1 MKTLLAN
8 GCSWTFGGGLDNPDT
23 VEHVNNLHNNIV
35 WPAKLKPMLN
45 CDTHVNLAEGC
56 GSNQRI
62 CRTTF
67 NWVVNQPKEVLE
79 NTVAVIQWSL
89 LDRYEYYVPHPND
102 SRFTETTAIVNDV
115 HSTNVKPEFITD
127 RYSLQKSSLSR
138 WAKVS
143 PSTFISY
150 YEDHN
155 SNDIKKIASERYRTY
170 TDIEGIYTWL
180 SQLSFLHDLFTYHNI
195 EYYYWFFSNEVF
207 AYPQYIQDYMY
218 KRFNF
223 LESDRRRH
231 MWTYERIYEVTDT
244 DDSHPSI
251 NGHDQLAHHIYQAI
265 AKTKTY

>member
-1 MKTLLAN
+1 L
-8 GCSWTFGGGLDNPDT
+8 
-23 VEHVNNLHNNIV
+23 V
-35 WPAKLKPMLN
+35 WPHHLG
-45 CDTHVNLAEGC
+45 NLLRADNVINLSLSC

-62 CRTTF
+62 VRTTL
-67 NWVVNQPKEVLE
+67 NWLLSKTPKELK
-79 NTVAVIQWSL
+79 NTIAIIQWTELS
-89 LDRYEYYVPHPND
+89 RYEYYVPHPND

-207 AYPQYIQDYMY
+207 A
-218 KRFNF
+218 K
-223 LESDRRRH
+223 
-231 MWTYERIYEVTDT
+231 
-244 DDSHPSI
+244 
-251 NGHDQLAHHIYQAI
+251 
-265 AKTKTY
+265 